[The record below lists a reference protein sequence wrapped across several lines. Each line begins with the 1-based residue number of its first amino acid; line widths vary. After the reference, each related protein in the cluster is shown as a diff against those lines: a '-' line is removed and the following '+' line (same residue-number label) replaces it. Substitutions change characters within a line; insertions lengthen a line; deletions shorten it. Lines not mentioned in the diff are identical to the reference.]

1 MWTGSNTR
9 IGDPEFLTTFSNSRT
24 ADTRAQITGGV
35 KNDSEDSSKHTIGR
49 DYTAIRK
56 LSHMLGNVSLAYYI
70 SLELSY
76 ITTTN
81 IFEYVKLFE
90 QYGKDDNSRRI
101 WGPTS
106 QYPEVLS
113 NTKSQINHKY
123 CTYGRYQRRVW
134 RFKGT
139 QSHKLIPVILTCL
152 PLVKTNH
159 PLVNVYI
166 CAQPNKTNPQQKKNK
181 YQSNNPDSHRWSLG
195 HTEDRNCWN

>member
-9 IGDPEFLTTFSNSRT
+9 IGDPEFLTTFSNSQT
-24 ADTRAQITGGV
+24 ADTRAQIAGGV
-35 KNDSEDSSKHTIGR
+35 KNDSEDSSKSTIGR

-56 LSHMLGNVSLAYYI
+56 LSHMLGNVSFAYYI
-70 SLELSY
+70 SLGLSY

-123 CTYGRYQRRVW
+123 CTYGRYQRR
-134 RFKGT
+134 GIT
-139 QSHKLIPVILTCL
+139 
-152 PLVKTNH
+152 
-159 PLVNVYI
+159 
-166 CAQPNKTNPQQKKNK
+166 
-181 YQSNNPDSHRWSLG
+181 
-195 HTEDRNCWN
+195 